1 VPKSITFHSYKGGTG
16 KTTIAC
22 NLAAL
27 LAAKGFRVSLLD
39 FDVYAPSI
47 SAYFGQTPKKWIN
60 DLLLDGADIRDV
72 MTDITPALNARRFTI
87 KGKLWV
93 GLSNPHK
100 EAIYK
105 MESGKVDVDPAARS
119 LRRFVRMKED
129 LVSDYDCDYV
139 ILDTSPGIRNWSLNC
154 LAVTDVL
161 FLTLKFGD
169 FDIEGTQRLA
179 AEIYGSLR
187 KSGTKSYLLL
197 NRVGGYCVPN
207 VDAKIRSG
215 ERANAQEGANL
226 DDVIKQQI
234 LSSSM
239 DVILAILCYCD
250 MQFSPREF
258 LTALQ
263 NPDHPFAKQM
273 ERLSLSA
280 EIRV

>member
-1 VPKSITFHSYKGGTG
+1 
-16 KTTIAC
+16 
-22 NLAAL
+22 
-27 LAAKGFRVSLLD
+27 VSLLD

-60 DLLLDGADIRDV
+60 DLLLDGADIHDV
-72 MTDITPALNARRFTI
+72 MTDITPALNARFAI
-87 KGKLWV
+87 KGKLWI
-93 GLSNPHK
+93 GLSSPHR

-105 MESGKVDVDPAARS
+105 MESGKVDSDPAAKS

-154 LAVTDVL
+154 LAVTDLL

-169 FDIEGTQRLA
+169 FDVEGTQRLA

-197 NRVGGYCVPN
+197 NRIGGYCVPN
-207 VDAKIRSG
+207 VDAKSRPG
-215 ERANAQEGANL
+215 ERVRMQEGA
-226 DDVIKQQI
+226 DPDVLRQI
-234 LSSSM
+234 SM
-239 DVILAILCYCD
+239 DMILAIPCYCD

-273 ERLSLSA
+273 ESLASSA
-280 EIRV
+280 EIRI